1 MNAVTRHSLVKACLV
16 SGFSVMEKQASV
28 TPEQSEV
35 LAHAWPAENEGLSK
49 LATLSKVIATGVM
62 IEEADAG

>member
-16 SGFSVMEKQASV
+16 SGFSVMEKSASV
-28 TPEQSEV
+28 TPDQSEV
-35 LAHAWPAENEGLSK
+35 LAHAWPSEGEGLSK

-62 IEEADAG
+62 IEEAE